1 MSKRIKI
8 RLTSESIDKAIAEV
22 KAYRDH
28 IVEATQRLG
37 QALVDEGVE
46 IARMK
51 ITAMDAIETGELLG
65 SIEGFFD
72 GKHGYIKTDSRHAA
86 FVEYGTG
93 IVGATNSSIEPK
105 PSGWQHDANNHGD
118 LGWFYQNG
126 RWTKGMPPRPF
137 MWETWLELCNT
148 ANERLREIAN
158 D

>member
-1 MSKRIKI
+1 MK
-8 RLTSESIDKAIAEV
+8 LTPESVDKAIAEI

-28 IVEATQRLG
+28 IVEAAQKLG
-37 QALVDEGVE
+37 QALVDDGVE

-72 GKHGYIKTDSRHAA
+72 GRRGYIKTDSNHAA
-86 FVEYGTG
+86 YVEYGTG

-105 PSGWQHDANNHGD
+105 PYGWQHDANNHGD
-118 LGWFYQNG
+118 LGWIYQNG

-137 MWETWLELCNT
+137 MWETWLELCNL
-148 ANERLREIAN
+148 ANDRKMDIAN